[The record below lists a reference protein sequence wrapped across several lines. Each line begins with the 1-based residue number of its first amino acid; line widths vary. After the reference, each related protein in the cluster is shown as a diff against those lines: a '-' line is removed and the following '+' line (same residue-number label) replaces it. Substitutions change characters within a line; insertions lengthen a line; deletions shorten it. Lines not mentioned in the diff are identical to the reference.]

1 MIYRGANGIYLRSI
15 DRGQNWIEPRFVI
28 DGYTKDDFVRQ
39 FSKRPNSRL
48 STALAAI
55 HPRNPNTL
63 YTTFYIGVYSLVGR
77 EDHVHQYI
85 AAPGMY
91 ISQDGGDHWT
101 LFSPTVGNVQKKSES
116 PPRLGISP
124 SNPDVMMAQAEK
136 GLVRSQDGGRTW
148 TPVGQQAELE
158 RPAEQKGRAEAI
170 AELRRRGDTTPIP
183 EVAPVAKFQIFQ
195 IEFQPNDARVVY
207 LVTNK
212 GLYKSENGGDSWCL
226 FVFGVPKLESIWSL
240 AFDPDNQRKIFVG
253 TERTVMV
260 SSDGGCSFRTF
271 FDYEQLAAKAGR

>member
-1 MIYRGANGIYLRSI
+1 
-15 DRGQNWIEPRFVI
+15 
-28 DGYTKDDFVRQ
+28 
-39 FSKRPNSRL
+39 
-48 STALAAI
+48 
-55 HPRNPNTL
+55 
-63 YTTFYIGVYSLVGR
+63 
-77 EDHVHQYI
+77 
-85 AAPGMY
+85 
-91 ISQDGGDHWT
+91 
-101 LFSPTVGNVQKKSES
+101 
-116 PPRLGISP
+116 
-124 SNPDVMMAQAEK
+124 MMAQAEK

-183 EVAPVAKFQIFQ
+183 GVAPVAKFQIFQ

-253 TERTVMV
+253 TESTVMV